1 MSSATGTA
9 SGIERIAAAF
19 AQAKAAGRGVLIPYL
34 CAGDPDRATSA
45 ALLRAV
51 AEAGADVIELG
62 IPYGDPLAD
71 GPTVAAAA
79 QRALDGGTTVE
90 SAIELAAG
98 VRDLAPVLMFTY
110 FNPIVQFG
118 LERFAD
124 ELVEAG
130 ACGAIVP
137 DVPLEETGAIRA
149 AFAPRGL
156 ALPLLIAPTT
166 PALRAEAIVRA
177 SVGFTYVVSR
187 LGVTGA
193 RREPDFSWIADRVAR
208 LRAES
213 GEPLAIGFGISTA
226 EHVRRACAI
235 ADGAIVGSA
244 LIDSYAGTTGDD
256 AVRRAATFMRELST
270 GTPRVAPA

>member
-1 MSSATGTA
+1 
-9 SGIERIAAAF
+9 
-19 AQAKAAGRGVLIPYL
+19 
-34 CAGDPDRATSA
+34 
-45 ALLRAV
+45 
-51 AEAGADVIELG
+51 
-62 IPYGDPLAD
+62 
-71 GPTVAAAA
+71 
-79 QRALDGGTTVE
+79 
-90 SAIELAAG
+90 
-98 VRDLAPVLMFTY
+98 MFTY